1 MTTVIDTIGA
11 TSYARVTGKGGGP
24 PAGSGGSGGEPPP
37 LYKKREP
44 IYPKLVHGR
53 WRAIKWAVLV
63 VTLGVYYLLPWV
75 RWDRGPS
82 APSQAVLVDFT
93 HARFYFFFIQLWPQ
107 EIYYFTGLLV
117 VAALA
122 LFLVTALFG
131 RLWCGYA
138 CPQTVWTDL
147 YIVVER
153 LFEGDRNARMRL
165 DAAPWSLDKI
175 WRKTGKHAVWLLIA
189 VMTGGAWVFYFHDAP
204 TLMRQLFAGT
214 APMTAYISAGILTFT
229 TYALA
234 GGMREQVCTYM
245 CPWPRI
251 QGAML
256 DDHSLQV
263 TYRADRGEPRG
274 AHKKGASWEGRGD
287 CVECQQCVVACPMGI
302 DIRNGSQLE
311 CINCALCIDACDEI
325 MDKVGRSRGLIAFDT
340 DAAVLAREAGVKP
353 RHQFVR
359 PRTLYYGIALAVVGG
374 VMLYGLLTRSP
385 VALDVIRDRNPTF
398 VRLSSGDIRNGYV
411 LKLMNRSNDV
421 ATYRIGFSGLS
432 GARLK
437 AVGVAATG
445 GALTVSLGPDEQRA
459 VQVFVTAPAAEDL
472 PQSTPAVFTIAS
484 PAGVAEKKTVFL
496 SGDEG
501 R

>member
-1 MTTVIDTIGA
+1 MTTVINAIGNEA
-11 TSYARVTGKGGGP
+11 HKRAPAKGSGPAASGGP
-24 PAGSGGSGGEPPP
+24 GGS

-53 WRAIKWAVLV
+53 WRSIKWLVLIA
-63 VTLGVYYLLPWV
+63 TLGVYYILPWV

-82 APSQAVLVDFT
+82 APHQAVLVDFT

-117 VAALA
+117 VSALA

-147 YIVVER
+147 FIVAER
-153 LFEGDRNARMRL
+153 LFEGDRNARMKL
-165 DAAPWSLDKI
+165 DAAPWSLDKA
-175 WRKTGKHAVWLLIA
+175 WRKGGKHAVWLAISLA
-189 VMTGGAWVFYFHDAP
+189 TGGAWVFYFHDAP
-204 TLMRQLFAGT
+204 TLLKQLFVGT
-214 APMTAYISAGILTFT
+214 APMTAYASAGILTFT

-263 TYRADRGEPRG
+263 TYRIDRGEPRG
-274 AHKKGASWEGRGD
+274 AHKKGATWEGRGD
-287 CVECQQCVVACPMGI
+287 CVDCTQCVVVCPMGI
-302 DIRNGSQLE
+302 DIRDGSQLE
-311 CINCALCIDACDEI
+311 CINCGLCIDACDEI
-325 MDKVGRSRGLIAFDT
+325 MDKVERPRGLIAFDT
-340 DAAVLAREAGVKP
+340 DAAVLAREQGKKP
-353 RHQFVR
+353 EYKFVR
-359 PRTLYYGIALAVVGG
+359 PRTLYYGVTLAVVGA

-398 VRLSSGDIRNGYV
+398 VRLSDGEIRNGYT
-411 LKLMNRSNDV
+411 LKLMNRSNG
-421 ATYRIGFSGLS
+421 ATSYQVSFTGPD

-437 AVGVAATG
+437 AVGLPQAG
-445 GALTVSLGPDEQRA
+445 GTVSVPLGPDGQRA
-459 VQVFVTAPAAEDL
+459 LQVFVTAPLADGQPNSIPAAFR
-472 PQSTPAVFTIAS
+472 VAS
-484 PAGVAEKKTVFL
+484 PAGRTEKKTVFL
-496 SGDEG
+496 TGDQG
-501 R
+501 Q